1 MLIKDGGKTVEM
13 GKEDV
18 EKPLHL
24 IVNIPKAGEEG
35 IRWQVRKA
43 SSPTRERGRE
53 GERFRF

>member
-1 MLIKDGGKTVEM
+1 M

-24 IVNIPKAGEEG
+24 IVNIPKAGEKG

-43 SSPTRERGRE
+43 SSPTRVSGRE
-53 GERFRF
+53 SGREREREIQRD